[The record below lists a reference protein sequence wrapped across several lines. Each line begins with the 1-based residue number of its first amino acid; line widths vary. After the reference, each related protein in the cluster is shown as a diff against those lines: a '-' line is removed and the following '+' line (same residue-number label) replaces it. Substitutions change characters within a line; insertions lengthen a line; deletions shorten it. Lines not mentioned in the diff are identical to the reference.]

1 MTMKITTRLA
11 ALLLAIIPLALH
23 AEGSSVWYINPAI
36 GWQVFDSNRNLDDD
50 RLFELGLEHRYGK
63 HWATE
68 LRFNETDT
76 DYDNM
81 SGDVDV
87 NQYALDGIYYFCN
100 CDEDSKFEP
109 FAVLGAGHGRFDN
122 DSNTE
127 NETQFNAGAGF
138 RVSLNDNVT
147 VRTVLR
153 GVYGHDDSTLD
164 SVLTVGL
171 SYAIGAQP
179 KPMPMPAAPA
189 PIMDSDGD
197 GVPDNLDRCPK
208 TPSGVSVDAKG
219 CPLDTDGDGV
229 PDYLDRCPNT
239 PAGRTVDAKG
249 CKLVLMRTEQITLTV
264 NFAFDSAVVPDE
276 SLSEIERVALF
287 MRKYGG
293 VAAEL
298 EGHTDSTGGSDYNKA
313 LSQRRTDSVKK
324 ALVERFSI
332 DASRL
337 STKGYGE
344 EKPVASNDTREGRK
358 ANRRVVAVF
367 KAEVEE

>member
-1 MTMKITTRLA
+1 MTMKITARLA
-11 ALLLAIIPLALH
+11 VLLLAIIPLALH
-23 AEGSSVWYINPAI
+23 AEGSSTWYINPAI
-36 GWQVFDSNRNLDDD
+36 GWQTFDSNRNLDDD

-63 HWATE
+63 HWAAE

-81 SGDVDV
+81 SGDVDA

-100 CDEDSKFEP
+100 CNENSTFEP
-109 FAVLGAGHGRFDN
+109 FAVLGAGHGKFDD

-138 RVSLNDNVT
+138 RISLNDNVT

-171 SYAIGAQP
+171 SYAIGARP
-179 KPMPMPAAPA
+179 KPMPAARA

-197 GVPDNLDRCPK
+197 GVPDNLDRCRS
-208 TPSGVSVDAKG
+208 TPSGASVNAKG

-229 PDYLDRCPNT
+229 ADYLDSCLNT
-239 PAGRTVDAKG
+239 PAGRAVDDKG
-249 CKLVLMRTEQITLTV
+249 CKLVLMRTEQISLTV
-264 NFAFDSAVVPDE
+264 NFALNSAVVPDE

-287 MRKYGG
+287 MRKYGT
-293 VAAEL
+293 AMADI
-298 EGHTDSTGGSDYNKA
+298 EGHTDSSGRAPYNKS
-313 LSQRRTDSVKK
+313 LSQRRADAVK
-324 ALVERFSI
+324 AVLVERYSI

-337 STKGYGE
+337 SATGYGE
-344 EKPVASNDTREGRK
+344 EQPVADESTAEGRK